1 MTLFSIALNNIKNN
15 FKNYWTFFLSSTFS
29 VFVLYLFISI
39 INNNS
44 IKSEFEG
51 KRALALLFIIA
62 SYVVVIFSSYFIWYS
77 NSFFIK
83 SRKKEFALYMM
94 LGMSKKQTF
103 ILSFIENFI
112 TIVGGFFTG
121 IIIGLILNKFFL
133 MLLYVMIGATG
144 NVEFQFSLKA
154 FNMCSVV
161 FGFMFILISIHSII
175 LIHKNNIIDLFNASR
190 KVEKDLKVS
199 FITGFIGVLSIIFLG
214 TGYYI
219 AIRKLAENIRLG
231 PLVVF
236 LVIIGTILFFIG
248 VISFIIYITKKNEK
262 SLFNGTKLIST
273 SQIYYRYKGNVSTL
287 SVISVA
293 TTIALCAMIT
303 CFGLF
308 DKVEKSTR
316 YVRPFSIEY
325 INDNDTIDKK
335 FKETL
340 KRHKEVSVKHKQD
353 IELLEI
359 KSKVPFHSGSNSFFV
374 ISESKFYK
382 IISSEKKHEKVDLK
396 NSTDC
401 YFFQISNFLPD
412 KSVIGKTVKLMG
424 KNKEYNLKITGTDM
438 KYFIAMEHF
447 KETFVVK
454 DSVYNEIKNTIPK
467 EKIFRVTGYIFQ
479 NDFFIQEFIKDLR
492 KQVPSEN
499 NLLTFYESYRYGLK
513 LTGMMAFIG
522 IFLGLVFLTAA
533 GGIIYFKIIMEAR
546 EDKNKFIILRK
557 IGVSQKEI
565 KKAISKEVMILF
577 GWPFMVAVINSY
589 VASIVLGKMMAL
601 KMRKSFAII
610 ISVYAVLYS
619 IYYLITV
626 KSYIKTISE

>member
-15 FKNYWTFFLSSTFS
+15 FKNYWTFFLSCTFS

-51 KRALALLFIIA
+51 KKAFSLLFIIA

-94 LGMSKKQTF
+94 LGMSKRQTF
-103 ILSFIENFI
+103 ILSFVENFI
-112 TIVGGFFTG
+112 SIVCGFFTG
-121 IIIGLILNKFFL
+121 IMIGLILNKFFL

-154 FNMCSVV
+154 FSLCSIV
-161 FGFMFILISIHSII
+161 FGVMFILISIHSLI
-175 LIHKNNIIDLFNASR
+175 LIYKNNIIDLFNASR
-190 KVEKDLKVS
+190 KVEKDLNVS
-199 FITGFIGVLSIIFLG
+199 FITGFIALLSMIFLG

-219 AIRKLAENIRLG
+219 AIRNLAENIRLG
-231 PLVVF
+231 PLVVS

-248 VISFIIYITKKNEK
+248 VISFIIYINKKNEK
-262 SLFNGTKLIST
+262 SLFKGIKLIAT
-273 SQIYYRYKGNVSTL
+273 SQIYHRYKGNISTL
-287 SVISVA
+287 SAISVA

-308 DKVEKSTR
+308 DKVEESTR

-325 INDNDTIDKK
+325 INDNDAIDKS

-340 KRHKEVSVKHKQD
+340 KKHKEVSIKHKQN

-359 KSKVPFHSGSNSFFV
+359 KSKVPLHNGSNTFFV
-374 ISESKFYK
+374 INESEFYK
-382 IISSEKKHEKVDLK
+382 VISSEKNHGEVNLK

-401 YFFQISNFLPD
+401 YFLQISNFVPD

>member
-1 MTLFSIALNNIKNN
+1 MTLFSIGLNNIKNN

-154 FNMCSVV
+154 FNVCSIV

-335 FKETL
+335 IKETL
-340 KRHKEVSVKHKQD
+340 KKHKEVSVKHKQD

-374 ISESKFYK
+374 ISKSKFYK

-577 GWPFMVAVINSY
+577 GWPFMIAVINSY

-601 KMRKSFAII
+601 KMRKSFTII

>member
-144 NVEFQFSLKA
+144 NVEFQFSLKD

-248 VISFIIYITKKNEK
+248 VISFIIYITKK
-262 SLFNGTKLIST
+262 
-273 SQIYYRYKGNVSTL
+273 
-287 SVISVA
+287 
-293 TTIALCAMIT
+293 M
-303 CFGLF
+303 
-308 DKVEKSTR
+308 
-316 YVRPFSIEY
+316 
-325 INDNDTIDKK
+325 KK
-335 FKETL
+335 
-340 KRHKEVSVKHKQD
+340 
-353 IELLEI
+353 
-359 KSKVPFHSGSNSFFV
+359 
-374 ISESKFYK
+374 
-382 IISSEKKHEKVDLK
+382 
-396 NSTDC
+396 
-401 YFFQISNFLPD
+401 
-412 KSVIGKTVKLMG
+412 
-424 KNKEYNLKITGTDM
+424 
-438 KYFIAMEHF
+438 
-447 KETFVVK
+447 
-454 DSVYNEIKNTIPK
+454 
-467 EKIFRVTGYIFQ
+467 
-479 NDFFIQEFIKDLR
+479 
-492 KQVPSEN
+492 
-499 NLLTFYESYRYGLK
+499 
-513 LTGMMAFIG
+513 
-522 IFLGLVFLTAA
+522 VFL
-533 GGIIYFKIIMEAR
+533 MEL
-546 EDKNKFIILRK
+546 N
-557 IGVSQKEI
+557 
-565 KKAISKEVMILF
+565 
-577 GWPFMVAVINSY
+577 
-589 VASIVLGKMMAL
+589 
-601 KMRKSFAII
+601 
-610 ISVYAVLYS
+610 
-619 IYYLITV
+619 
-626 KSYIKTISE
+626 

>member
-51 KRALALLFIIA
+51 KKAFSLLFIIA

-94 LGMSKKQTF
+94 LGMSKRQTF
-103 ILSFIENFI
+103 ILSFVENFI
-112 TIVGGFFTG
+112 SIVCGFFTG
-121 IIIGLILNKFFL
+121 IMIGLILNKFFL

-154 FNMCSVV
+154 FSLCSIV
-161 FGFMFILISIHSII
+161 FGVMFILISIHSLI
-175 LIHKNNIIDLFNASR
+175 LIYKNNIIDLFNASR
-190 KVEKDLKVS
+190 KVEKDLNVS
-199 FITGFIGVLSIIFLG
+199 FITGFIALLSMIFLG

-219 AIRKLAENIRLG
+219 AIRNLAENIRLG
-231 PLVVF
+231 PLVVS

-248 VISFIIYITKKNEK
+248 VISFIIYINKKNEK
-262 SLFNGTKLIST
+262 SLFKGIKLIAT
-273 SQIYYRYKGNVSTL
+273 SQIYHRYKGNISTL

-308 DKVEKSTR
+308 DKVEESTR

-325 INDNDTIDKK
+325 INDNDAIDKS

-340 KRHKEVSVKHKQD
+340 KKHKEVSIKHKQN

-359 KSKVPFHSGSNSFFV
+359 KSKVPLHNGSNTFFV
-374 ISESKFYK
+374 INESEFYK
-382 IISSEKKHEKVDLK
+382 VISSEKNHGEVNLK

-401 YFFQISNFLPD
+401 YFLQISNFVPD

>member
-144 NVEFQFSLKA
+144 NVEFQFSLKD

-335 FKETL
+335 IPEMLRGGDQGDQRTDGQYGGVQRSNGLQEQGKQEKGPEPFGLCAEQPHN
-340 KRHKEVSVKHKQD
+340 KRRAPE
-353 IELLEI
+353 
-359 KSKVPFHSGSNSFFV
+359 
-374 ISESKFYK
+374 
-382 IISSEKKHEKVDLK
+382 
-396 NSTDC
+396 
-401 YFFQISNFLPD
+401 
-412 KSVIGKTVKLMG
+412 
-424 KNKEYNLKITGTDM
+424 
-438 KYFIAMEHF
+438 
-447 KETFVVK
+447 
-454 DSVYNEIKNTIPK
+454 
-467 EKIFRVTGYIFQ
+467 
-479 NDFFIQEFIKDLR
+479 
-492 KQVPSEN
+492 
-499 NLLTFYESYRYGLK
+499 
-513 LTGMMAFIG
+513 
-522 IFLGLVFLTAA
+522 LTAHGRAARLHRRRPCDGEA
-533 GGIIYFKIIMEAR
+533 GR
-546 EDKNKFIILRK
+546 
-557 IGVSQKEI
+557 SQLPCVE
-565 KKAISKEVMILF
+565 
-577 GWPFMVAVINSY
+577 
-589 VASIVLGKMMAL
+589 GKQL
-601 KMRKSFAII
+601 
-610 ISVYAVLYS
+610 
-619 IYYLITV
+619 
-626 KSYIKTISE
+626 

>member
-1 MTLFSIALNNIKNN
+1 MKVN
-15 FKNYWTFFLSSTFS
+15 FT
-29 VFVLYLFISI
+29 
-39 INNNS
+39 
-44 IKSEFEG
+44 
-51 KRALALLFIIA
+51 
-62 SYVVVIFSSYFIWYS
+62 
-77 NSFFIK
+77 
-83 SRKKEFALYMM
+83 
-94 LGMSKKQTF
+94 
-103 ILSFIENFI
+103 
-112 TIVGGFFTG
+112 
-121 IIIGLILNKFFL
+121 
-133 MLLYVMIGATG
+133 
-144 NVEFQFSLKA
+144 
-154 FNMCSVV
+154 
-161 FGFMFILISIHSII
+161 
-175 LIHKNNIIDLFNASR
+175 
-190 KVEKDLKVS
+190 
-199 FITGFIGVLSIIFLG
+199 
-214 TGYYI
+214 
-219 AIRKLAENIRLG
+219 KL
-231 PLVVF
+231 LVV
-236 LVIIGTILFFIG
+236 
-248 VISFIIYITKKNEK
+248 K
-262 SLFNGTKLIST
+262 
-273 SQIYYRYKGNVSTL
+273 
-287 SVISVA
+287 
-293 TTIALCAMIT
+293 
-303 CFGLF
+303 
-308 DKVEKSTR
+308 
-316 YVRPFSIEY
+316 
-325 INDNDTIDKK
+325 
-335 FKETL
+335 
-340 KRHKEVSVKHKQD
+340 
-353 IELLEI
+353 
-359 KSKVPFHSGSNSFFV
+359 
-374 ISESKFYK
+374 
-382 IISSEKKHEKVDLK
+382 KKHEKVDLK

-454 DSVYNEIKNTIPK
+454 DNVYNEIKNTIPK

-565 KKAISKEVMILF
+565 KKAISKEVIILF

>member
-1 MTLFSIALNNIKNN
+1 MTLFSIGLNNIKNN

-77 NSFFIK
+77 NSFLIK

-154 FNMCSVV
+154 FNVCSIV

-214 TGYYI
+214 IGYYI

-335 FKETL
+335 IKETL
-340 KRHKEVSVKHKQD
+340 KKHKEVSVKHKQD

-374 ISESKFYK
+374 ISKSKFYK

-577 GWPFMVAVINSY
+577 GWPFMIAVINSY

-601 KMRKSFAII
+601 KMRKSFTII